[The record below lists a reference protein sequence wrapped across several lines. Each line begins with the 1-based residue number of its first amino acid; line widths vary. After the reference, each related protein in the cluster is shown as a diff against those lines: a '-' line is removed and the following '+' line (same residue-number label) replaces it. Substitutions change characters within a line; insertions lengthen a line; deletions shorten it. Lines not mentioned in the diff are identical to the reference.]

1 MALIDIYQYFDYRK
15 LLKDLYQERK
25 SIDRKFSYRYICL
38 KTGIRSAGYFSN
50 VLAGKSNISLKVVL
64 KLSQIF
70 ALKRAEADYFE
81 LLVLFNQAKT
91 HDEKNLLFDRIL
103 KVKKSKMKTLDG
115 SYYEL
120 FSHWYYVAIREVLD
134 FYPFQGDFKEL
145 SQMVSPP
152 VTAKEAE
159 RAVAVL
165 ETLGLIGKNAK
176 GVYERV
182 EALITTGEETR
193 SMAIVQFQK
202 TTLDLAKRAF
212 DAFPLEARDI
222 STLTISISRRN
233 FPKIKEKIRAVRREI
248 LELAKSDDETDTVF
262 HLNILAFPLSKWQI
276 DE

>member
-1 MALIDIYQYFDYRK
+1 MIDIYQYFDYRK
-15 LLKDLYQERK
+15 LLKELYQERK
-25 SIDRKFSYRYICL
+25 GRDPKFSYRYICL

-64 KLSQIF
+64 KLSHIF

-103 KVKKSKMKTLDG
+103 KVKKSKMKTLDA

-134 FYPFQGDFKEL
+134 FYPFRGDYREL
-145 SQMVSPP
+145 AQMVSP
-152 VTAKEAE
+152 TISAKEAE
-159 RAVAVL
+159 RAVVVL
-165 ETLGLIGKNAK
+165 ETLGLIRRNAK

-182 EALITTGEETR
+182 EALVTTGEETR

-233 FPKIKEKIRAVRREI
+233 FPRIKEKIRAVRREI
-248 LELAKSDDETDTVF
+248 LELAKADDDTDTVF
-262 HLNILAFPLSKWQI
+262 HLNILAFPLSKWTAS
-276 DE
+276 E